1 MQAVTDERRSLP
13 EISTHTKQTWR
24 HIRRDHSAGGVAYRR
39 LPDSRIE
46 IALIATH
53 GGARWQLPKGSVEP
67 GETSLETAI
76 REVEEEAGL
85 QTVNEGFLKT
95 IDYWYWD
102 TYRKQVPELVHK
114 KVDFYLLRMVGGEL
128 NDLSYEVDSV
138 GWFTPQQVLQTL
150 TFAGERAVVQLALE
164 MLAHQT
170 SSHEQ

>member
-1 MQAVTDERRSLP
+1 VTDERRSLP
-13 EISTHTKQTWR
+13 EISAHTKQTWR
-24 HIRRDHSAGGVAYRR
+24 HIRRDYSAGGVAYRR
-39 LPDSRIE
+39 LPNGHID

-67 GETSLETAI
+67 DETSLETAI

-85 QTVNEGFLKT
+85 QTVDEGFLQT

-128 NDLSYEVDSV
+128 SDLSYEVDSV

-150 TFAGERAVVQLALE
+150 TFAGERAVVQLAIE
-164 MLAHQT
+164 MLTHQT